1 MRVDQRDI
9 DCEFAVAVDELLGAI
24 QGVDQPVTLPLPA
37 LLERR
42 QSLFFG
48 DDRYVRCQLPESG
61 DDAVMRCQV
70 GLCQRRFVAFFLNV
84 EICRVD
90 FEDRLASFGGQGND
104 RFDQFFEVHGDIRT
118 FRRGAQYKAVTIDPK
133 TALENCATL
142 MLDMDGTILDLAYDN
157 YMWLTHIPERW
168 GEKNGMS
175 LSEARKH
182 LFARYGAA
190 QGELHWYCLD
200 HWSERL
206 DLDVMQLHRD
216 NHELIKFLPGAKEFL
231 AAIHGMEIEVLLV
244 TNSHGDTLELKDQV
258 TGLGEYF
265 DGIHSS
271 HSYGFAKERQ
281 EFWRALQ
288 TEVGFDP
295 QTTMFVD
302 DTIRVLKSA
311 AEFGVEHL
319 LAITRPDTSE
329 PPREGGEFKAVEGVA
344 NLLL

>member
-1 MRVDQRDI
+1 
-9 DCEFAVAVDELLGAI
+9 
-24 QGVDQPVTLPLPA
+24 VT
-37 LLERR
+37 
-42 QSLFFG
+42 F
-48 DDRYVRCQLPESG
+48 
-61 DDAVMRCQV
+61 
-70 GLCQRRFVAFFLNV
+70 
-84 EICRVD
+84 
-90 FEDRLASFGGQGND
+90 
-104 RFDQFFEVHGDIRT
+104 
-118 FRRGAQYKAVTIDPK
+118 DPK
-133 TALENCATL
+133 TALERCKTL

-182 LFARYGAA
+182 LFTRYGAV
-190 QGELHWYCLD
+190 QGDLHWYCLD

-216 NHELIKFLPGAKEFL
+216 NHERIDFLPGAREFL
-231 AAIHGMEIEVLLV
+231 AAIHAMDIEVLLV

-281 EFWRALQ
+281 EFWGALQ
-288 TEVGFDP
+288 AEVGFDP

-302 DTIRVLKSA
+302 DTISVLRSA
-311 AEFGVEHL
+311 AEFGVEYL

-329 PPREGGEFKAVEGVA
+329 PPREGGEFKGVEGVA